1 MATRRM
7 LSATGDVALQL
18 LRLTAA
24 SADAFPPLKSAAGG
38 ALHIVE
44 LVKKFK
50 SNKEK
55 WRDLGAYVQDAT
67 ASVIRS
73 LARVGG
79 SGGDAETSLQKL
91 KAALEDVTAKIVA
104 EQSLPRRKRMSKFL
118 QDPEMIADMRG
129 RVDNCISLF
138 QLSATTMAM
147 IDVSKTLEAVIANG
161 KTLSSISRKASLL
174 IANTTLDKL
183 PRAQGASWD
192 PSRGCME
199 DTRVALIEEILEWVN
214 GRGQLC
220 AAQILLLTAVAGA
233 GKSTVAHTIA
243 RICHKNK
250 QLGSSFFFDRETDGR
265 NTPNLLFATIAADL
279 SRLDASLGNC
289 IAAAIEDDRGLPSAP
304 LPRQFEELILE
315 PCRKCPVTRPVVIV
329 IDAFDEAW
337 DEGLLDL
344 LGRSASRLPS
354 NFRILLTSRMRPELA
369 GLLREAHVSGLELNI
384 GAPSNQN
391 DIALYVPAK
400 LAQLAKKRGFSEN
413 WPGEQLQREFV
424 SKSDGLF
431 LWVATVCDYLSGGNN
446 PTQDLSRLL
455 STGSAKSA
463 EDKMNKLYAEI
474 LGNFDWDD
482 ESFVE
487 DYQRVMGTVIASKTP
502 LTIVAMRE
510 LYRDVQPLAFDFS
523 LKG

>member
-1 MATRRM
+1 ME
-7 LSATGDVALQL
+7 
-18 LRLTAA
+18 
-24 SADAFPPLKSAAGG
+24 K
-38 ALHIVE
+38 
-44 LVKKFK
+44 LV
-50 SNKEK
+50 
-55 WRDLGAYVQDAT
+55 
-67 ASVIRS
+67 
-73 LARVGG
+73 
-79 SGGDAETSLQKL
+79 
-91 KAALEDVTAKIVA
+91 
-104 EQSLPRRKRMSKFL
+104 M
-118 QDPEMIADMRG
+118 
-129 RVDNCISLF
+129 
-138 QLSATTMAM
+138 
-147 IDVSKTLEAVIANG
+147 
-161 KTLSSISRKASLL
+161 SSISRKASLL

-199 DTRVALIEEILEWVN
+199 DTRVELIEEILEWVN
-214 GRGQLC
+214 GRGRLG

-265 NTPNLLFATIAADL
+265 NTPNLLFATIAGDL
-279 SRLDASLGNC
+279 SRLDASLSSC

-304 LPRQFEELILE
+304 LPRQFEELILG
-315 PCRKCPVTRPVVIV
+315 PCRKCPVTGPVVIV
-329 IDAFDEAW
+329 IDALDEAW

-344 LGRSASRLPS
+344 LKDYIAATYIRVNHRLKDREAPGACFLQQDLLGRSTPRLPS

-369 GLLREAHVSGLELNI
+369 GLLCEAHVSGLELNI
-384 GAPSNQN
+384 GASSNQD

-400 LAQLAKKRGFSEN
+400 LGQLAKKRGFSEN
-413 WPGEQLQREFV
+413 WPGEQLQRGFV

-431 LWVATVCDYLSGGNN
+431 LWVATVCDYLSGRNN

-463 EDKMNKLYAEI
+463 EDKMNKLYADI
-474 LGNFDWDD
+474 LSNFDWDD

-487 DYQRVMGTVIASKTP
+487 DYQRVMGTAIASKTP

-510 LYRDVQPLAFDFS
+510 LYRDVQPLAFDFTLQRLSPLLTGMRKEDHASQPVRVLHQS
-523 LKG
+523 LRDFIVAQDTSRGGCQAVESRQGIIIPISSNRLASLVTFR